1 MVEAGVEP
9 PPVATIYVVS
19 GGAGT
24 SGQQLVNTALAQ
36 FVGARARV
44 LTHAHV
50 RTPAQVKSV
59 LADAADRGA
68 LVVHTLVDAQLRGV
82 LEAAAAVYGVVTL
95 DLLGQLLDALAEH
108 LGQAPAGQ
116 PGLYWRLHHDY
127 FRRVAAIEYT
137 LAHDDGQRPAD
148 WGEADLVLVGV
159 SRTGKTPL
167 SVYLSILG
175 WQVAN
180 VPVVPAVALPA
191 ELGRLPRE
199 RVVGLTIAAD
209 RLLGYRQQRGLRLGV
224 AGRSAYADLVRVEEE
239 LAVAREVC
247 RRGGFR
253 VLDVTDKTIEA
264 SADELLRLMRQEGA
278 GSPPGRP
285 AP

>member
-1 MVEAGVEP
+1 MAETRAEKV
-9 PPVATIYVVS
+9 PVATVYVVS

-50 RTPAQVKSV
+50 RTPAQVESV

-68 LVVHTLVDAQLRGV
+68 LVVHTLVDAQLRAV
-82 LEAAAAVYGVVTL
+82 LEAAAAAHGVVAL
-95 DLLGQLLDALAEH
+95 DLLGHLLDVLAVV
-108 LGQAPAGQ
+108 LGQAPVGQ

-137 LAHDDGQRPAD
+137 LAHDDGQRPAG

-180 VPVVPAVALPA
+180 VPVVPGVALPP

-199 RVVGLTIAAD
+199 RVIGLTIAAD
-209 RLLGYRQQRGLRLGV
+209 RLLGYRQQRGSRLGV
-224 AGRSAYADLVRVEEE
+224 AGGSAYADLVRIEEE

-253 VLDVTDKTIEA
+253 VVDVTDKTIEA
-264 SADELLRLMRQEGA
+264 SADDLLRLMRREGA
-278 GSPPGRP
+278 SAPPGGP
-285 AP
+285 VT